1 MQGYGP
7 GRDPGDWDDLSD
19 FPDPWNGDHNIEYW
33 VWDGVRLVPATPE
46 ERARIQEDERTQA
59 ARRRL
64 EQLQERERRETH
76 SMKRRLSTAKVW
88 WRGRVSVAMQWLRST
103 WQPRQSPHAK
113 ETKRAHKTHKTHAEH
128 SPPTGDATTDAQQE
142 RGFQTPL

>member
-7 GRDPGDWDDLSD
+7 GRDPEDWDDDDDDDDDVLSD
-19 FPDPWNGDHNIEYW
+19 FPDPWDGDHNIEYW

-64 EQLQERERRETH
+64 EQLQEREHREAR
-76 SMKRRLSTAKVW
+76 SLKRRLSTAKVW
-88 WRGRVSVAMQWLRST
+88 WRSRASVAMQWLRST
-103 WQPRQSPHAK
+103 WQPRQSPRAK
-113 ETKRAHKTHKTHAEH
+113 GAHAEH
-128 SPPTGDATTDAQQE
+128 SPPAGGATTDSQQE
-142 RGFQTPL
+142 RGFQTPR